1 VSDPVSSEVPAPA
14 TWPWTTIADD
24 LLRPARLRPG
34 AVLRGL
40 SRVWRTTALY
50 GRDHPVVERQV
61 NDLLQ
66 ILARLF
72 ADRPSLMIF
81 VHEETFFV
89 DNTMLLE
96 ESVQLSPLLI
106 RLKKRNILSMTI
118 SIGLEPRELRSMV
131 ALLSMPEDEVQRRGG
146 ALAYLAQH
154 DVRHIVVGSGQP
166 TQVLPRAGF
175 QADPRDAYRA
185 GLRVIDELY
194 FQASKDSALHLH
206 KARIVVNSLIDIFAE
221 HKIGLMGAATIKSY
235 DQDTSH
241 HSVNLC
247 ILSLFM
253 ASRLQLDRTLT
264 STLGL
269 AALLHDIGK
278 VRVPLEILN
287 KAGKLTDEEWRI
299 MQRHTVYGAQLLHH
313 LAGHPRLAMVVA
325 FEHHANYDLSGYPS
339 ITTKERPHLLARIVQ
354 IIDSYDAATSARRIY
369 RRPMAPDEIMR
380 FILKGAGTIYD
391 PVLAKA
397 FVHELGVYPVGTLV
411 VLDDG
416 TLAVVRR
423 PGERDAAR
431 PVAGVIDP
439 REKTPSI
446 LYELNLEERHERHIV
461 RSVDPIDLGMDV
473 TAFMSLA
480 S

>member
-1 VSDPVSSEVPAPA
+1 MSEPLFLEAQA
-14 TWPWTTIADD
+14 SGPWTARGDD
-24 LLRPARLRPG
+24 PLQSTRLRPG

-40 SRVWRTTALY
+40 SRVWRTAALY

-66 ILARLF
+66 IVAHLL
-72 ADRPSLMIF
+72 ADRQSLTIF
-81 VHEETFFV
+81 IHEETFFV

-96 ESVQLSPLLI
+96 ESMQLSPLLNG
-106 RLKKRNILSMTI
+106 LKKQNILSMTI
-118 SIGLEPRELRSMV
+118 SVGLEPRELRSMV
-131 ALLSMPEDEVQRRGG
+131 ALLSTPADEVQRRGG
-146 ALAYLAQH
+146 AAAYLAQH
-154 DVRHIVVGSGQP
+154 DVRHIVVGSGRP
-166 TQVLPRAGF
+166 TEVLPRAGV
-175 QADPRDAYRA
+175 QVDPSDAYRA

-194 FQASKDSALHLH
+194 NQASKDTILDLH
-206 KARIVVNSLIDIFAE
+206 KARIVVNSLVDTFTK
-221 HKIGLMGAATIKSY
+221 HKTDLMGAATIKNY
-235 DQDTSH
+235 DQDTYH

-253 ASRLQLDRTLT
+253 ASRLRLDRAMT

-278 VRVPLEILN
+278 VRVPREILN
-287 KAGKLTDEEWRI
+287 KVGKLTAEEWRI
-299 MQRHTVYGAQLLHH
+299 MQRHTVYGAQLLRH
-313 LAGHPRLAMVVA
+313 LAGNPRLAMIVA

-354 IIDSYDAATSARRIY
+354 IIDSYDAATSSRRIY
-369 RRPMAPDEIMR
+369 RRPMAPDEVMR

-391 PVLAKA
+391 PTLAKA

-416 TLAVVRR
+416 ALAVVRR

-431 PVAGVIDP
+431 PVVGVIDP
-439 REKTPSI
+439 RANTPMI
-446 LYELNLEERHERHIV
+446 LHELNLEEHQERHIV
-461 RSVDPIDLGMDV
+461 QSVDPTDLGMDV
-473 TAFMSLA
+473 TTYMSLA